1 MRWFVILFIWLLQL
15 VGSCNVTSYTVIADF
30 RKKRCKME
38 VFSLFRLPL
47 WFFQICCSE
56 GSAICQRL
64 LHWLEYKMQACVTRC
79 IRFFCV
85 QWENGVLL
93 PKRNPATLQE
103 ISMLR
108 RYMIRAAKKKCPGGL
123 PSGILTVFVQFSLN
137 QRTWVYSGQKNWVW
151 ISLSQNSTMEGRI
164 PEMVVNWWSSVE
176 TDYWR
181 FLTRNCNQRTEFT
194 SKEAFQFPKLTRL
207 VIVVAGAQYQ
217 DMSHKPTTRPPLGG
231 FFSFLYLKKLKF

>member
-1 MRWFVILFIWLLQL
+1 MRWFVILFIGLLQL
-15 VGSCNVTSYTVIADF
+15 VGCNVTSYTVIADF

-56 GSAICQRL
+56 GSAICRRW
-64 LHWLEYKMQACVTRC
+64 LHWFEYKMRACVMCC
-79 IRFFCV
+79 IRFSVCSERLVYFCPKENLLLCKKLACLGGT
-85 QWENGVLL
+85 WEG
-93 PKRNPATLQE
+93 
-103 ISMLR
+103 LR
-108 RYMIRAAKKKCPGGL
+108 KMSWMQQL
-123 PSGILTVFVQFSLN
+123 PSGIVTVFVQFSLN

-181 FLTRNCNQRTEFT
+181 FLTRNWNHHTEFT
-194 SKEAFQFPKLTRL
+194 SKKASQFATIDVRCVWGVLRESQW
-207 VIVVAGAQYQ
+207 I
-217 DMSHKPTTRPPLGG
+217 RPHAR
-231 FFSFLYLKKLKF
+231 